1 MERPRKRGGAM
12 AAVVALTWLSG
23 CRTATRITPPRA
35 PVPAAPTPA
44 LVEPAA
50 VSSASTP
57 EGAALAR
64 MGYTIQV
71 GAFAVLDNA
80 RALAEALTASSL
92 DAFYF
97 PAGSGLFKVRFGNFP
112 SRDAALREAGKLKA
126 EGRIR
131 EFFIVGPADYAVTRP
146 GASRPSVTTPPPSAL
161 LLREKLVETAESF
174 IGVDYAWGGTST
186 RSGFDC
192 SGLVQA
198 VYQLNGLAMPRSV
211 RDQYQAGA
219 TVAGDRLMKGDLV
232 FFAATPGGALSHVGI
247 YIGDGVFIHAP
258 GSGKNVRR
266 ESLEGAW
273 FRSHFSGA
281 RAYLDELAASPR
293 RRPQV

>member
-1 MERPRKRGGAM
+1 VTRLRRRYGVLGL
-12 AAVVALTWLSG
+12 AVVLTWLSG
-23 CRTATRITPPRA
+23 CRTGARTVPSPAPAT
-35 PVPAAPTPA
+35 PAAPA
-44 LVEPAA
+44 LAA
-50 VSSASTP
+50 VNPPDQPPASAP
-57 EGAALAR
+57 ADAALAR

-80 RALAEALTASSL
+80 RALAGALAASGL

-112 SRDAALREAGKLKA
+112 SRDSALGEARKLQA

-131 EFFIVGPADYAVTRP
+131 DFFIVGPAEYALT
-146 GASRPSVTTPPPSAL
+146 RPSVSGPAADTTRASASV
-161 LLREKLVETAESF
+161 LREKLVDTAESF
-174 IGVDYAWGGTST
+174 IGVDYAWGGTTT

-211 RDQYQAGA
+211 RDQYRAGTA
-219 TVAGDRLMKGDLV
+219 VAGDRLMKGDLV
-232 FFAATPGGALSHVGI
+232 FFAASPGGPLSHVGI
-247 YIGDGVFIHAP
+247 YIGGGVFIHAP

-281 RAYLDELAASPR
+281 RAYLDERPPGPR
-293 RRPQV
+293 